1 VKDWN
6 DLRHFLAIWRAR
18 TLAGA
23 ARELRVDQT
32 TVGRR
37 LTALEDALGG
47 PLFER
52 TPDGLVPT
60 ALAAQL
66 VASAQAIEQATI
78 DLERIAAGGGER
90 LEGAVR
96 LATTEAFAIC
106 FVLPELRA
114 LRAEHPRI
122 ALHLVTSARTS
133 NLLRSEADLALRVG
147 PRPEQQSLV
156 VRKIGTV
163 HWSIYGSAAYLE
175 AHPWQGSL
183 DEHDVVAFDE
193 SLTHIPPALWLEGAS
208 ARTHVTVRMTSPLTG
223 AAAVRSG
230 WGLAVLPDFVARAD
244 PSLIRLSSDSVAS
257 DEVWIAVHPDL
268 QHTPRIRAV
277 IEHLVAA
284 AHRAG
289 VVAAAPTDG
298 RER

>member
-23 ARELRVDQT
+23 ARELKVDQT
-32 TVGRR
+32 TGGRR
-37 LTALEDALGG
+37 LTAFEDALGG

-66 VASAQAIEQATI
+66 VATAQAAEQAMI
-78 DLERIAAGGGER
+78 DVERIAASGGR

-114 LRAEHPRI
+114 LHAEHPDI
-122 ALHLVTSARTS
+122 AIHLVTSTRAS

-156 VRKIGTV
+156 VRKIGTLR
-163 HWSIYGSAAYLE
+163 WSVYGSAAYLE
-175 AHPWQGSL
+175 AHPWHGSL

-193 SLTHIPPALWLEGAS
+193 SLAHIPSAQWLAGAS
-208 ARTHVTVRMTSPLTG
+208 ARARITVRMTSPLTG
-223 AAAVRSG
+223 VAAVRSG
-230 WGLAVLPDFVARAD
+230 WGLAVLPDFVARTDAA
-244 PSLIRLSSDSVAS
+244 LVRLSSESVAG

-277 IEHLVAA
+277 IEHLVDA

-289 VVAAAPTDG
+289 VVAPP
-298 RER
+298 R